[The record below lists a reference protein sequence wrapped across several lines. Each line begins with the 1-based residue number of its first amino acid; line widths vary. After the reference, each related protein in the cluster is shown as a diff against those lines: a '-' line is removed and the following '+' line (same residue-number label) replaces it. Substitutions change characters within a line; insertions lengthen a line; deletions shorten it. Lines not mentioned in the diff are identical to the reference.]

1 MDAKML
7 DLYFIAGSQNIPEG
21 RSLPQV
27 LEEAL
32 QAGIT
37 CFQLREKGEGSV
49 RSDPAAYRK
58 LAQDCQ
64 NICRSYQVPFLINDD
79 VDLALELDADGVH
92 VGQADEKVEQVRERI
107 GAEKIIGLTAD
118 HLPHIRQAEELGC
131 VDYVGLGPISKSTS
145 KLDTAEVLGVEGLRE
160 ITEQGVHLPIV
171 AIGGI
176 TPENAAAVRQTG
188 VDGLAFISV
197 VSCSDDIEETV
208 KQLRGG

>member
-1 MDAKML
+1 MNPNIL
-7 DLYFIAGSQNIPEG
+7 DLYFISGSQNIPEG
-21 RSLPQV
+21 KDLPQV

-37 CFQLREKGEGSV
+37 CFQLREKGEESL
-49 RSDPAAYRK
+49 RSHTEAYRE

-64 NICRSYQVPFLINDD
+64 KICRRYQVPFLINDD

-107 GAEKIIGLTAD
+107 GGEKIIGLTAD

-131 VDYVGLGPISKSTS
+131 VDYVGLGPVSKSTS

-160 ITEQGVHLPIV
+160 IMEQGVHLPIV

>member
-49 RSDPAAYRK
+49 RSNPAAYRK

-79 VDLALELDADGVH
+79 VDLALQLDADGVH
-92 VGQADEKVEQVRERI
+92 VGQEDAPAEKVRELL
-107 GAEKIIGLTAD
+107 GPDKIIGLTAD
-118 HLPHIRQAEELGC
+118 HLEHIRQAEKLGC
-131 VDYVGLGPISKSTS
+131 VDYMGLGPVAKSTS
-145 KLDTAEVLGVEGLRE
+145 KLDTAEVLGVEGLRK
-160 ITEQGVHLPIV
+160 IMDQGMSLPVV

-176 TPENAAAVRQTG
+176 SPENAAAVRQTG

-197 VSCSDDIEETV
+197 VSCSEDIEETV
-208 KQLRGG
+208 TRLRGE